1 MISIDERQLE
11 RQVRTAV
18 GGLVSH
24 ADTLRALADI
34 LEELG
39 GTQADAAPVDLK
51 RAVVACQSAAM
62 QVVFTACA
70 AIGLGDRM
78 RVVAEIRDAAEN
90 GGCG

>member
-1 MISIDERQLE
+1 MISLDERTLE
-11 RQVRTAV
+11 TQVRSAV
-18 GGLVSH
+18 GALVGH
-24 ADTLRALADI
+24 ADTLRALADL

-62 QVVFTACA
+62 QAVFTACA

-78 RVVAEIRDAAEN
+78 RVVAEIREATD
-90 GGCG
+90 G